1 MTRNDELPDASP
13 SEQSGSERQL
23 TGGAYYAKTIF
34 DRYGIAT
41 SQRARLVEKIFDI
54 AYGSAHRRVQGK
66 SSWTVEDLDALAG
79 HFGESLDDLFV
90 AAAKTRAESAT
101 FISGDL
107 RLKCQ
112 LWLGAEL
119 ARPTDGALVAV
130 KDGPRWMVVPGT
142 GDLEGP
148 AFGIRQLLLET
159 DAVVGSRIAVL
170 DDQPSITD
178 SLCVFLT
185 QAGFK
190 ADAYHA
196 IPALVDALA
205 THSYDA
211 YVLDWVVGD
220 ETVGNLVETLRSTD
234 SHCPIAILT
243 GRANDSGN
251 AVTDIAELVAKH
263 DVRYFSKPLDPKMIT
278 AVLSRLIAARPR
290 T

>member
-1 MTRNDELPDASP
+1 MTRTDELPDASSP
-13 SEQSGSERQL
+13 EQSGSERQL

-41 SQRARLVEKIFDI
+41 SQRARLVEKIFGI

-66 SSWTVEDLDALAG
+66 SSWTVEDLDALAR
-79 HFGESLDDLFV
+79 HFGESLDELFV
-90 AAAKTRAESAT
+90 AAAKSRAESAT
-101 FISGDL
+101 FIVGEL

-119 ARPTDGALVAV
+119 TRPMEGALVAV
-130 KDGPRWMVVPGT
+130 KEGPRWTVVPAIAG
-142 GDLEGP
+142 LEGP
-148 AFGIRQLLLET
+148 THGIRQLLLET

-178 SLCVFLT
+178 SLCVFLA

-190 ADAYHA
+190 ADPYHT
-196 IPALVDALA
+196 IPALVEALA
-205 THSYDA
+205 TLSYDA

-220 ETVGNLVETLRSTD
+220 ETVGGLVETLRSTD
-234 SHCPIAILT
+234 PQCPIAILT
-243 GRANDSGN
+243 GRANDSGE

-290 T
+290 S